1 MANKLRTQQRATLQM
16 PSVKR
21 KEGSMHSSRLST
33 AGRITV
39 HRTDVSGRLFQ
50 FAKGNRRFYGTLR

>member
-1 MANKLRTQQRATLQM
+1 M

-33 AGRITV
+33 AGSITV

-50 FAKGNRRFYGTLR
+50 FAKGNQRFYGTLR